1 MNTHTNT
8 NTNTNRSR
16 EGKESEQGKPV
27 QEISLRLRSLI
38 QDLQLI
44 CLHNTYSLLDSI
56 RLISGNFAI
65 I

>member
-38 QDLQLI
+38 QELQLI
-44 CLHNTYSLLDSI
+44 CLHNT
-56 RLISGNFAI
+56 
-65 I
+65 